1 MSNSGLA
8 NVLQKLR
15 SNPELLEAGVSRWAV
30 KRKRV
35 ADVSAQSEFGDV
47 FRSMDLE
54 TKDGGSLKCW
64 YAHPVCILE
73 RALTRSPGFRDLFLR
88 LLEGNP
94 AKWHLVAY
102 SDEVTPGN
110 NLKPLNRRKCWVI
123 YWSFCEMKH
132 HLQNENC
139 WFIMSVLRTDE
150 VNEAGLQKQHEL
162 FWYKFFTFEK
172 KCKNVDHS

>member
-8 NVLQKLR
+8 KVLQKIR
-15 SNPELLEAGVSRWAV
+15 SNPQLLEDGVSRWAV

-35 ADVSAQSEFGDV
+35 ADASQPSEFGDI

-54 TKDGGSLKCW
+54 TKSGKTLKCW
-64 YAHPVCILE
+64 YAHPACILE

-94 AKWHLVAY
+94 ARWHLVAY

-110 NLKPLNRRKCWVI
+110 NLKPLNRRKCRVI
-123 YWSFCEMKH
+123 YWSFCELTH

-139 WFIMSVLRTDE
+139 WFVMTVLRTDE
-150 VNEAGLQKQHEL
+150 VNEARVQKQHEL
-162 FWYKFFTFEK
+162 CCYTVFTF
-172 KCKNVDHS
+172 

>member
-1 MSNSGLA
+1 MASLANLSGSSYVSNSGLA

-94 AKWHLVAY
+94 ARWHLVAY

-123 YWSFCEMKH
+123 LEFLW
-132 HLQNENC
+132 
-139 WFIMSVLRTDE
+139 DE
-150 VNEAGLQKQHEL
+150 TPPSEREL
-162 FWYKFFTFEK
+162 LVHYERASNRRSQRGRASKTTW
-172 KCKNVDHS
+172 VILV